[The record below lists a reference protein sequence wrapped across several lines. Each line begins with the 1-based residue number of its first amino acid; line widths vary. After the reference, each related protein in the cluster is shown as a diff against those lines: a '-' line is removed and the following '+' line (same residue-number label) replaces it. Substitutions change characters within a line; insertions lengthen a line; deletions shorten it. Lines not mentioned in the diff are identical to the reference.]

1 MQKCMFSSKSAS
13 LCSRLIFAPKE
24 YSYLFFIRRK
34 VSIITMIFQCFHQ
47 RLWYKLIDIFL
58 KTITVGKS
66 EYIKWKKK
74 FTSLSFELS
83 HQLSTSRLSQFYQF
97 GNCTLHYFSN
107 LLSPR
112 CVDNILFKNLLSFI
126 SYHGKYKQRLYL

>member
-1 MQKCMFSSKSAS
+1 MDDINRSLNLTGVWPPLNIIFIVIRSSKINCLRLMQKCMFSSKSAS

-74 FTSLSFELS
+74 LNKKTVHCLDNLFVTSLLVI
-83 HQLSTSRLSQFYQF
+83 
-97 GNCTLHYFSN
+97 NC
-107 LLSPR
+107 
-112 CVDNILFKNLLSFI
+112 K
-126 SYHGKYKQRLYL
+126 